1 MPQGLPAGPSG
12 WQYGHWPETGFWEID
27 PALSPRV
34 YLSDASGLVV
44 AAALVARHLSK
55 RIYLQATQPLYHLP
69 PFREL
74 AINFLS
80 SLSNVT
86 KKRRETRESLAP
98 GVVTYL
104 GAFTSS
110 L

>member
-1 MPQGLPAGPSG
+1 MHQAYQVPVSTLPVIS
-12 WQYGHWPETGFWEID
+12 QSRSWPETGFWEID

-55 RIYLQATQPLYHLP
+55 RIYQQATQPLYHLP
-69 PFREL
+69 AFREI

-80 SLSNVT
+80 SLSNLT
-86 KKRRETRESLAP
+86 K
-98 GVVTYL
+98 
-104 GAFTSS
+104 
-110 L
+110 